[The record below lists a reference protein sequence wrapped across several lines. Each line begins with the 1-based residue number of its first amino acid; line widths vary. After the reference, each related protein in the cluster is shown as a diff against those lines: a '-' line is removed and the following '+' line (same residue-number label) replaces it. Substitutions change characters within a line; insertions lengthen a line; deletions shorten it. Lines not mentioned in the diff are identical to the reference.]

1 MLRKSDKNNVF
12 QFPVPPTF
20 RGLKGYYSDVIKS
33 PMDLG
38 TVSMQID
45 SKYRW
50 GMFRSGS
57 RFGKYLLLL
66 EFDFVDM
73 SVVFIVVALLVL
85 FALLFSLLFVS

>member
-1 MLRKSDKNNVF
+1 MHVRTLKDCLAMLRKSDKNNVF

-50 GMFRSGS
+50 DGLRSDSRSG
-57 RFGKYLLLL
+57 K
-66 EFDFVDM
+66 
-73 SVVFIVVALLVL
+73 
-85 FALLFSLLFVS
+85 